1 MADIIEW
8 PSCLLRPTQVSP
20 SLVPF
25 SRSGGRSIGGVER
38 STRTDRG
45 YWSIEYNGIVM
56 QAKHRDQWR
65 AWNAIRTHL
74 GGKTGLIAVRVP
86 SSLSAPYVSGSFE
99 PRVSELNDD
108 GTPFD
113 DGSEWQQ
120 GAISVVAD
128 TLTPIGSTIIK
139 LRIVKAA
146 ADLAG
151 VRFSYNHALYE
162 TGGAIEIDGDIW
174 TVPLS
179 TSVREIIPPG
189 AELEFDAPTCLCRLA
204 DDRGMDITQD
214 AVAKGTRPNI
224 TFVEATDYWNDLAL
238 GLI

>member
-8 PSCLLRPTQVSP
+8 PSCLLRPSQVSP

-38 STRTDRG
+38 ATRTDRG
-45 YWSIEYNGIVM
+45 FWAIDYNGIVM
-56 QAKHRDQWR
+56 QSKHRDQWR

-74 GGKTGLIAVRVP
+74 GGKSGYIAVRVP
-86 SSLSAPYVSGSFE
+86 SSLSAPYASGSFE
-99 PRVSELNDD
+99 SRGRETNDD

-151 VRFSYNHALYE
+151 VRFSFNHALYE
-162 TGGAIEIDGDIW
+162 TGAAIETDGDIW

-179 TSVREIIPPG
+179 TTVRELIPAG
-189 AELEFDAPTCLCRLA
+189 TELEFDAPTCLCKLA

-214 AVAKGTRPNI
+214 AIAKGTRPNVS
-224 TFVEATDYWNDLAL
+224 FVEATDYWNDLAL
-238 GLI
+238 GLV